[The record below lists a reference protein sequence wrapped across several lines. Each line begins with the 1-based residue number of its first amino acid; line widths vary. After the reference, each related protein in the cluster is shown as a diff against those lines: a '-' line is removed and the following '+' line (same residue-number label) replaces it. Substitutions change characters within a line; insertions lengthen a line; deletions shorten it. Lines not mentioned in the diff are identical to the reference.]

1 MSETSPNRAKLHEEQ
16 MVVRWGDMD
25 AFGHV
30 NNIMYFRYFEQC
42 RVNWLSHIG
51 RAEAVTEVV
60 EGPGIVSTTANYLMP
75 LHYPATV
82 TISMYGSA
90 PGRSSFNS
98 YYEIRDSNNIDTLY
112 TTGEAKNVW
121 VDQKKGK
128 SMPLPQDILKL
139 LP

>member
-1 MSETSPNRAKLHEEQ
+1 MSNRIKLHSEE

-42 RVNWLSHIG
+42 RVNWLSSIG
-51 RAEAVTEVV
+51 RAEAVTEAV
-60 EGPGIVSTTANYLMP
+60 EGPVIVSTTANYLLP

-82 TISMYGSA
+82 TISMYGTT

-98 YYEIRDSNNIDTLY
+98 YYEIRDTRDSNTLY
-112 TTGEAKNVW
+112 TTGEAKVVW
-121 VDQKKGK
+121 VDQKLGK
-128 SMPLPQDILKL
+128 SKPLPADILDL
-139 LP
+139 LA

>member
-1 MSETSPNRAKLHEEQ
+1 MTESTPDRVQLHEES

-42 RVNWLSHIG
+42 RVNWLSKIG

-60 EGPGIVSTTANYLMP
+60 EGPVIVSTHANYLRP

-82 TISMYGSA
+82 SISMYGST

-98 YYEIRDSNNIDTLY
+98 YYEIRDASNEEILY
-112 TTGEAKNVW
+112 TTGEAKIVW
-121 VDQKKGK
+121 VDQKIGK
-128 SMPLPQDILKL
+128 SVPLPTDILQQ

>member
-1 MSETSPNRAKLHEEQ
+1 MTEQVKLHEES

-60 EGPGIVSTTANYLMP
+60 EGPVIVSTTADFLIP

-82 TISMYGSA
+82 SISMYGSA
-90 PGRSSFNS
+90 PGRSSFSS
-98 YYEIRDSNNIDTLY
+98 YYEIRDTDQPEKLY
-112 TTGEAKNVW
+112 TTGQAKIVW

-128 SMPLPQDILKL
+128 SAPLPEDIINL
-139 LP
+139 LPK